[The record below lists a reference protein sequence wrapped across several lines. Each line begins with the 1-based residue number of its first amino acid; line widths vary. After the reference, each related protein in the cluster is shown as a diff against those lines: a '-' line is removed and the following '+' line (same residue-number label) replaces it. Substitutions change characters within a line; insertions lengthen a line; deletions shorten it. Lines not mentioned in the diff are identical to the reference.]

1 MIFADAV
8 PAGQAVAQ
16 ITKGAAS
23 FGPDKPASASAP
35 PSGPGL
41 LPEAPFAFW
50 PTASSGGSS
59 YTTPLLALGGVALA
73 GVAGFLIWKK
83 MKG

>member
-16 ITKGAAS
+16 VTKGASS
-23 FGPDKPASASAP
+23 FGPTATAPVVPPPAGPEASLFPSFFPAST
-35 PSGPGL
+35 G
-41 LPEAPFAFW
+41 
-50 PTASSGGSS
+50 GGSG

-73 GVAGFLIWKK
+73 GIAGFLIWKK
-83 MKG
+83 IKG